1 MEITTSHVLQLA
13 IMAATV
19 ISGWA
24 VLKNTVQRVTQ
35 DLEDF
40 QKNFEAFKKT
50 SDQRLDDAES
60 DRAVQKSQITV
71 LKEINSVKSLEHRNR
86 ELATIQAEL
95 SVLQGQV
102 QHLQHIHNSKHPAVD
117 K

>member
-50 SDQRLDDAES
+50 SDHGFEG
-60 DRAVQKSQITV
+60 
-71 LKEINSVKSLEHRNR
+71 N
-86 ELATIQAEL
+86 
-95 SVLQGQV
+95 
-102 QHLQHIHNSKHPAVD
+102 
-117 K
+117 

>member
-60 DRAVQKSQITV
+60 DRAVTASRVSI
-71 LKEINSVKSLEHRNR
+71 LAEISSVKNLENRNR

-95 SVLQGQV
+95 KVLQGQV
-102 QHLQHIHNSKHPAVD
+102 SHLQHIHNSKHPPTA
-117 K
+117 